1 MTTRKEFV
9 SDRKP
14 QVGIPLPEGWFW
26 TTVSALGELDGEAV
40 KTGPFGAILKSKEFV
55 AAGVPIL
62 AVGNV
67 QSGHLDLKDA
77 RVDHITENKAV
88 ELSGY
93 RLRAGDVLFTRSG
106 TIGRSAVVPL
116 SSEGWMMSYHLLRV
130 RPDQLLINPQY
141 LYFVFAGCQA
151 SQEHT
156 QDSTIGTTRP
166 GINTQ
171 ILKDV
176 PVPLPPRAEQDR
188 LLAKIEELF
197 SRANSARD
205 CLSKIPVTLKRF
217 RQAVLSAACS
227 GKLTEDWRAE
237 KRLTTESSLE
247 LLARVLAE
255 RKQEYETRCAKAQA
269 KGQRIPKQPDNLNK
283 LAFVLPEP
291 LELSEIPE
299 EWTWVSINDV
309 ISTAQYGTS
318 VKADGSAGRGV
329 PLLRMGNI
337 RDGRLDLSDLQYV
350 TRQAENI
357 PDFKLVR
364 GDVLFN
370 RTNSPELVGKTA
382 VYDCELEA
390 VFASYLIRVRCDARI
405 ALGSYLSS
413 WLNSP
418 WGRWWARTVRT
429 DGVSQ
434 SNINASKLRSMP
446 IPLPPLKEQEEIVR
460 RIGELFALATNIEQ
474 SVSTAKRRTGRLT
487 QAILAK
493 AFRGELVP
501 TEAELARREGR
512 DYESASAMLERI
524 RGERAEQVKPLR
536 PSKRKARKVSADV

>member
-1 MTTRKEFV
+1 MTTVEE
-9 SDRKP
+9 SIPDNELLAS
-14 QVGIPLPEGWFW
+14 IPLPEGWLW
-26 TTVSALGELDGEAV
+26 TTVSSLGEFDGEAV

-55 AAGVPIL
+55 SSGVPIL

-67 QSGHLDLKDA
+67 QSGRLDLQNA
-77 RVDHITENKAV
+77 RVDHITEEKAD
-88 ELSGY
+88 ELSDY

-106 TIGRSAVVPL
+106 TIGRSAVVPQ
-116 SSEGWMMSYHLLRV
+116 SADGWMMSYHLLRV
-130 RPDQLLINPQY
+130 RPNQLLINPQY

-151 SQEHT
+151 SQQYT

-171 ILKDV
+171 ILKHL

-188 LLAKIEELF
+188 AVATINELF
-197 SRANSARD
+197 SRVGSARD
-205 CLSKIPVTLKRF
+205 HLSKIPVILKRF
-217 RQAVLSAACS
+217 RQAVLASACS
-227 GKLTEDWRAE
+227 GKLTEDWRGSQA
-237 KRLTTESSLE
+237 SLE
-247 LLARVLAE
+247 ASAESLTRAFAE
-255 RKQEYETRCAKAQA
+255 RKQEFEAQCARAKAKDKRLPA
-269 KGQRIPKQPDNLNK
+269 QPDNLEP
-283 LAFVLPEP
+283 LEFSLPEP
-291 LELSEIPE
+291 LVLPEIPE
-299 EWTWVSINDV
+299 EWAWTSVNDV
-309 ISTAQYGTS
+309 ISMAQYGTS
-318 VKADGSAGRGV
+318 VKADGTPQRGV

-337 RDGRLDLSDLQYV
+337 QDGQLDLTDLQYI

-357 PDFKLVR
+357 ADFRLAK

-382 VYDCELEA
+382 VYNNEREA

-405 ALGSYLSS
+405 TLGKYLSS

-446 IPLPPLKEQEEIVR
+446 LPLPPLQEQIEILR
-460 RIGELFALATNIEQ
+460 RLNALFALAANIER
-474 SVSTAKRRTGRLT
+474 SVQAAQRRTEKLS

-512 DYESASAMLERI
+512 DYEPASVLLDRMHAERAKRAKTPAVPKRKLRRASAH
-524 RGERAEQVKPLR
+524 V
-536 PSKRKARKVSADV
+536 